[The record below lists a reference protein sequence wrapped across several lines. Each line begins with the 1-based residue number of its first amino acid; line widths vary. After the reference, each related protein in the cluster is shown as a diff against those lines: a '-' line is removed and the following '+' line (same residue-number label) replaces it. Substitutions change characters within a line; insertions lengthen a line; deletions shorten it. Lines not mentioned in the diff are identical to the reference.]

1 LKPLIDIVTLLQQ
14 KLVAGTA
21 AEQRL
26 AGVILQDV
34 EAASRFSIAELADRA
49 SVSEP
54 TVTRLATSMG
64 LEGTR
69 DLKLSLAQAIAIG
82 GSYVSGDD
90 EDDADKMSHDSLGII
105 SRFAIQAI
113 KDVSASLTPETL
125 DEISHALASSKMVQI
140 FGTGGVSSMA
150 AQQLEFRLFRLGL
163 NVRVPLDGRLQR
175 MNAALANSEAMFIGF
190 SLSGGASSV
199 IDSLN
204 IGKQYG
210 ARTVAITPPNTPLAR
225 CADTVVP
232 YRYMEDGQIYKPNS
246 ASFAL
251 MAIMDTIAFRTA
263 EIMGPQVIENLRRI
277 KQTLTI
283 AETYDATLPLGD

>member
-1 LKPLIDIVTLLQQ
+1 MKPLVDIVTLLQQ

-26 AGVILQDV
+26 ADVILQDV
-34 EAASRFSIAELADRA
+34 EAASRLSIADLAERA

-90 EDDADKMSHDSLGII
+90 DVEDGDTGQDSLGLI
-105 SRFAIQAI
+105 SRYAIQAI
-113 KDVSASLTPETL
+113 RDVSKSLTPDVLE
-125 DEISHALASSKMVQI
+125 EISDALAKAKMVQI

-150 AQQLEFRLFRLGL
+150 AQQMEFRLFRLGL

-175 MNAALANSEAMFIGF
+175 MNAALASADAVFIGF
-190 SLSGGASSV
+190 SLSGAASSV

-204 IGKQYG
+204 IGRQYG
-210 ARTVAITPPNTPLAR
+210 ARTFAITPPSTPLAR
-225 CADTVVP
+225 CADTVIP
-232 YRYMEDGQIYKPNS
+232 YRYVEDGHIYKPNS

-251 MAIMDTIAFRTA
+251 MAIMDAIAFRTA